1 MDTFKAKDWHHQ
13 PIDADAKITV
23 QGLLLSKPV
32 FKLFFSLPQPLVM
45 SFVLFL
51 NLLESHSRIFFFF
64 FPKKILKTER
74 LVFMLALLYYNE
86 KLPYLSAL
94 PSPIQVVTHDS
105 SHRLIGLVSVNYC

>member
-64 FPKKILKTER
+64 SKE
-74 LVFMLALLYYNE
+74 
-86 KLPYLSAL
+86 
-94 PSPIQVVTHDS
+94 DS
-105 SHRLIGLVSVNYC
+105 EN